1 MVLYQERR
9 REENMM
15 PTMMFGMASSLFL
28 WLVLATLLCLLL
40 IGTCIWLVAGRLQK
54 QRTPLM
60 QDTPQPR
67 DAYEEYEQG
76 YQPQGQ
82 PPITDQEGGQH
93 SAYPPHEH
101 SNAQYQEMEQ
111 IQH

>member
-1 MVLYQERR
+1 
-9 REENMM
+9 MM
-15 PTMMFGMASSLFL
+15 PTMMFGMASSLFF
-28 WLVLATLLCLLL
+28 WLVLATLLVLLF

-76 YQPQGQ
+76 YQPQRQ
-82 PPITDQEGGQH
+82 PPITYQEGGQH
-93 SAYPPHEH
+93 SAYQPYQH
-101 SNAQYQEMEQ
+101 SHAQDQEMEQ
-111 IQH
+111 IQP

>member
-1 MVLYQERR
+1 
-9 REENMM
+9 MM
-15 PTMMFGMASSLFL
+15 PTMMFGMASSLFF
-28 WLVLATLLCLLL
+28 WLVLATLVCLLL
-40 IGTCIWLVAGRLQK
+40 IGTCIWLVAGWLKK

-76 YQPQGQ
+76 YQPPE
-82 PPITDQEGGQH
+82 PPPVTYQEGDQH

-101 SNAQYQEMEQ
+101 PQAQYQEMEQ
-111 IQH
+111 IQR

>member
-9 REENMM
+9 REEDMM
-15 PTMMFGMASSLFL
+15 PMMMFGMASSLFF
-28 WLVLATLLCLLL
+28 WLVLATLLGLLL

-60 QDTPQPR
+60 QDPPQPR

-76 YQPQGQ
+76 YQPQRQ
-82 PPITDQEGGQH
+82 PPITYQEGGQH

-101 SNAQYQEMEQ
+101 SYAQYQEMEQ